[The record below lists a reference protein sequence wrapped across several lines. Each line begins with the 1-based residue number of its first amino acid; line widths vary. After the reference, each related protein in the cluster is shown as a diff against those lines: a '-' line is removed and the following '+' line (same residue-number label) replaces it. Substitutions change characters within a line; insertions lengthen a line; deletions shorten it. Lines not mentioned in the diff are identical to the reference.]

1 MWTFFS
7 VKKEILFNFWI
18 YFSYICKS
26 MPRCYSL
33 LLVFLGFI
41 AVSFCGCKEQSKEP
55 LTSAFQ
61 ANSPQ
66 YTIGVEE
73 FSSVGNSV
81 ARVLPKAQIK
91 KYPDLV
97 AAYFALQMGD
107 IDAIAYNEIILS
119 HTFNDSATPLLILN
133 EDIGISEELIIGM
146 NRHSTILNLKGIIN
160 ALIDSLNAAGTLN
173 ELNQHWNEKTNP
185 LFADKEIESTEE
197 LKIATSAD
205 VPPFS
210 FIEDNQIVGLDI
222 DLIHLLENKLN
233 IKTKIIQ
240 TERNNLASALK
251 KNEADLI
258 ISALSKADNLES
270 DIEFSKPYHIG
281 KIVLATRQHKKS
293 STSLKK
299 DASKLSRL
307 ELQKPQDIYT
317 LNDLSGKYIG
327 VQTGTT
333 LDEQVHQLI
342 KLPRVQYFSNVIE
355 MTKAL
360 EQRKID
366 AIAMDLTVAETI
378 LLHHSNFSI
387 LKERLNKDEFGIAMG
402 KRNPLKTSID
412 SCITILQQNGE
423 IQKIK
428 EKWLK
433 SKVVV
438 KTIAQ
443 DWVGTDTLV
452 VGTEALYAPYEF
464 YQGGELSGIDVDIML
479 TIGKMLNKN
488 IKFADMNFDILIPSL
503 VNEKTDLCIA
513 AMSITTERSNLI
525 DFSIPYDKNES
536 VVVVQTPQSS
546 SSGKLKDTVDFFS
559 KLFQNIR
566 NWFN

>member
-1 MWTFFS
+1 MS
-7 VKKEILFNFWI
+7 RRSL
-18 YFSYICKS
+18 
-26 MPRCYSL
+26 L
-33 LLVFLGFI
+33 LLVFLGFLS
-41 AVSFCGCKEQSKEP
+41 ASFCGCKEQSKEP

-73 FSSVGNSV
+73 YSSVKKSIT
-81 ARVLPKAQIK
+81 RVLPKANTKQ
-91 KYPDLV
+91 YPDLIT
-97 AAYFALQMGD
+97 AYLALQMGD
-107 IDAIAYNEIILS
+107 IDAIAYNEIILT
-119 HTFNDSATPLLILN
+119 HTFNDSASALQIIN

-146 NRHSTILNLKGIIN
+146 NRHSTIPNLKGIIN
-160 ALIDSLNAAGTLN
+160 SLIDSLNAAGTLS
-173 ELNQHWNEKTNP
+173 ELNQHWNEKTNS
-185 LFADKEIESTEE
+185 LFADRTTKSTEV

-210 FIEDNQIVGLDI
+210 FIDDNQIVGLDI
-222 DLIHLLENKLN
+222 DLIHLLEKKLN
-233 IKTKIIQ
+233 VKTQIIK
-240 TERNNLASALK
+240 TERNNLVTALK
-251 KNEADLI
+251 KHEADLI
-258 ISALSKADNLES
+258 ISAFSKTDSLENE
-270 DIEFSKPYHIG
+270 IEFSKPYHIG
-281 KIVLATRQHKKS
+281 KIVLATRLHSKSGLVKKNEV
-293 STSLKK
+293 
-299 DASKLSRL
+299 SKINEL
-307 ELQKPQDIYT
+307 EQKPQEIYT
-317 LNDLSGKYIG
+317 LDDLSGKYIG
-327 VQTGTT
+327 IQTGTT
-333 LDEQVHQLI
+333 LDEQVHQII

-360 EQRKID
+360 EHRKID
-366 AIAMDLTVAETI
+366 AIAIDLTVAETI
-378 LLHHSNFSI
+378 LLHHTDFSI
-387 LKERLNKDEFGIAMG
+387 LEERLNKDEFGIAMG
-402 KRNPLKTSID
+402 KRNPLKPRID

-438 KTIAQ
+438 KSIQQ
-443 DWVGTDTLV
+443 DWAGTDTLI

-488 IKFADMNFDILIPSL
+488 IKFADMNFDVLIPSL

-513 AMSITTERSNLI
+513 AMSITEERSNLI

-536 VVVVQTPQSS
+536 VVVVQTPKTKTP
-546 SSGKLKDTVDFFS
+546 GKIKDTVNFIS
-559 KLFQNIR
+559 KIIQSIR